1 MKNKIAGCV
10 YQGRYSHRECI
21 WASQSAV
28 DQLEH
33 NVKDPQKLLFFRG
46 AQYKFTHNEEYP
58 FSNTQVS
65 IIFEISSQ
73 YDLDRFNTF
82 KLPEATPGINSVEFD
97 ENTSKDNILYK
108 VLVEVKIGAIW

>member
-1 MKNKIAGCV
+1 MSSKLF
-10 YQGRYSHRECI
+10 
-21 WASQSAV
+21 
-28 DQLEH
+28 LEGY
-33 NVKDPQKLLFFRG
+33 FFISG
-46 AQYKFTHNEEYP
+46 FDTDEPTKVF
-58 FSNTQVS
+58 FS